1 MEHKDPAAR
10 TRSANDQKENTDFVV
25 VVVVVVDEHAAQ
37 HTATATKL
45 SPFCDQQHTQ
55 GHVQWSSGGGGG
67 GECSSGTLAIF
78 FLFGDPLTTRRA
90 SDAIGSPWRIKR
102 AIDRPVRSRTLPFRV
117 VVAAVVVC
125 SHQRRGLVVGV
136 SIYVQ
141 AKG

>member
-1 MEHKDPAAR
+1 MS
-10 TRSANDQKENTDFVV
+10 TRLNTPQLQQSFHLFVINSTRKVMCNGLVV
-25 VVVVVVDEHAAQ
+25 VVVA
-37 HTATATKL
+37 
-45 SPFCDQQHTQ
+45 
-55 GHVQWSSGGGGG
+55 GG

-125 SHQRRGLVVGV
+125 SHQRRSLVVGV